1 MLIVAA
7 GLRCTLANNAYNARE
22 LAHQYTDS
30 GASLILTSEE
40 GISVTR
46 ETLRNLGLTGD
57 QVDRKIVV
65 LGSSLDWAGGPATPR
80 VAEAAGLLHMEDLL
94 KLGTLAEEEKFDD
107 QLAHET
113 VFLCYS
119 SGGLHAN
126 DARVDL
132 ILTRYNWKTKR
143 CRGTRIASMLL
154 RETINSPIVYRR
166 RTRTSRLS

>member
-1 MLIVAA
+1 LARRTAGGRQVNLFIYSTPSSLTVILIVAA

-46 ETLRNLGLTGD
+46 ETLRNLRLTDD

-107 QLAHET
+107 KLAHET

-126 DARVDL
+126 DA
-132 ILTRYNWKTKR
+132 
-143 CRGTRIASMLL
+143 
-154 RETINSPIVYRR
+154 
-166 RTRTSRLS
+166 LSC